1 MKASARKEL
10 ADATVKW
17 EEERLEMLQQ
27 QENVV
32 CVCVCVCGVCVCVCV
47 CVCCVHRYGTLY
59 SM

>member
-1 MKASARKEL
+1 MRKEL